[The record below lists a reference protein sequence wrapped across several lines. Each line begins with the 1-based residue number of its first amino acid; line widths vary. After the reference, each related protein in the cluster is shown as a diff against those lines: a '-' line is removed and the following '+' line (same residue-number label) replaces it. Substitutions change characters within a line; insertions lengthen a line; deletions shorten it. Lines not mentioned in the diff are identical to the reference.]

1 MNATYN
7 YKTGRNN
14 IEFAHQNS
22 KKGTCKTF
30 VAKRSASECF
40 IERSL
45 SFIDNLIDILS
56 SARTLIAAKAL
67 FAFITLLGF
76 FGVIGG
82 IELGTVSLVT
92 GVIALSLLIGV
103 EYIVLRD

>member
-1 MNATYN
+1 MSFMVLLGHNNSILRKEVSQINATYN

-30 VAKRSASECF
+30 VAKHSASESF

-45 SFIDNLIDILS
+45 SFIDNLIDFLS
-56 SARTLIAAKAL
+56 SARTLVAAKAL
-67 FAFITLLGF
+67 FAFITL
-76 FGVIGG
+76 
-82 IELGTVSLVT
+82 
-92 GVIALSLLIGV
+92 
-103 EYIVLRD
+103 